1 MFSDFTGK
9 GKILRIRV
17 RKITD
22 FFMARGVFEGELLLS
37 KGIKN
42 RDKLQ
47 LFIMQGGHYQ
57 IFVIGIKLL

>member
-1 MFSDFTGK
+1 
-9 GKILRIRV
+9 
-17 RKITD
+17 
-22 FFMARGVFEGELLLS
+22 MARGVFEGELLLS